1 MSARIDKLLSTPQSY
16 DLLKAIALLDQE
28 ASQKGFSPLDTRDAQ
43 PALESKGKQ
52 TVRLFGQAS
61 LSFVPSDIS
70 SIKSSPATGEG
81 FGLTT
86 AVMSLAGNSGPL
98 PLAFTEELIA
108 RNANQDFA
116 TRDFLDIFH
125 HRLLRLFYL
134 IRKRSQPG
142 LSIQDP
148 WQSAVPR
155 LVGHLANLPSDN
167 PVRSEDPPVTYPRH
181 SSFMAM
187 ESRSVIGLRQYL
199 FDQLGIR
206 FQIESFVGRWQALR
220 GHFVNR
226 LGASP
231 GQAKAVE
238 GHHAVLGHNAILGK
252 RVMVPSHGIRLT
264 AGPMPT
270 QAIHQLLPGA
280 VDYRKLK
287 ACLIQYLP
295 SPTLVE
301 IGLYPMRASI
311 PRPSLA
317 TQANLRLGQTAW
329 LVSKTKRA
337 VSPSASRFEI
347 ETTDQHHGDAGKGV
361 GV

>member
-1 MSARIDKLLSTPQSY
+1 
-16 DLLKAIALLDQE
+16 
-28 ASQKGFSPLDTRDAQ
+28 
-43 PALESKGKQ
+43 
-52 TVRLFGQAS
+52 
-61 LSFVPSDIS
+61 
-70 SIKSSPATGEG
+70 
-81 FGLTT
+81 
-86 AVMSLAGNSGPL
+86 
-98 PLAFTEELIA
+98 
-108 RNANQDFA
+108 
-116 TRDFLDIFH
+116 
-125 HRLLRLFYL
+125 
-134 IRKRSQPG
+134 
-142 LSIQDP
+142 
-148 WQSAVPR
+148 
-155 LVGHLANLPSDN
+155 
-167 PVRSEDPPVTYPRH
+167 
-181 SSFMAM
+181 
-187 ESRSVIGLRQYL
+187 
-199 FDQLGIR
+199 
-206 FQIESFVGRWQALR
+206 
-220 GHFVNR
+220 
-226 LGASP
+226 
-231 GQAKAVE
+231 
-238 GHHAVLGHNAILGK
+238 VLGHNAILGR

-301 IGLYPMRASI
+301 MGLYPMRASI